1 MYKIGIFDSG
11 VGGLTVLK
19 EIKKI
24 IPTSSVIYYGDNG
37 NAPYGDR
44 PEEEI
49 KNLCLKIGKFLY
61 EEGVDVIVIA
71 CNTGT
76 AASLNAIREAFP
88 IPIIGVIEPGVR
100 AALKTTENK
109 NIGVILTPASA
120 KMNAYKKVFDKIA
133 PKDYTLMERGCKLMC
148 PIVEGNW
155 EIEYGTYITDELI
168 KLYIDGIPSNVDTL
182 ILGCTHYPIMIDTI
196 SKYFTKNIVNPANE
210 TAHELMKQLAQIKA
224 KNPSKEVPTT
234 EYIVSGD
241 TKKFLEFAQK
251 FIDKDIKEVK
261 QLNLNKNS

>member
-19 EIKKI
+19 EIKKV
-24 IPTSSVIYYGDNG
+24 IPASNIIYYGDNG

-44 PEEEI
+44 PEKEI
-49 KNLCLKIGKFLY
+49 RDLCLKIGKFLY
-61 EEGVDVIVIA
+61 EKDVDIIVIA

-76 AASLNAIREAFP
+76 AASLKAIRETFP
-88 IPIIGVIEPGVR
+88 IPIIGVIEPGIR
-100 AALKTTENK
+100 AALETTKNK

-133 PKDYTLMERGCKLMC
+133 PKEYSIMERGCKLMC

-155 EIEYGTYITDELI
+155 EVEYGSYITDELI

-210 TAHELMKQLAQIKA
+210 TANELMKQLELIEPKDLSIKT
-224 KNPSKEVPTT
+224 PTT

-241 TKKFLEFAQK
+241 TVKFLEFAQK

-261 QLNLNKNS
+261 KLNLNIN